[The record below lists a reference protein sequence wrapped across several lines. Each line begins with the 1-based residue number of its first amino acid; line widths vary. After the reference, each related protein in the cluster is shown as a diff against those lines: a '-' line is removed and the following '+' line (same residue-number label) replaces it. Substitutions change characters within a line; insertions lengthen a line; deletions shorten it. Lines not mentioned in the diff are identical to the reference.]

1 MKFGPVA
8 LAAASF
14 VGALWFGTEDSYIAY
29 LDAMAQVQQLE
40 AAGPESLKAAVQM
53 RGGGR
58 GEDPFGL
65 PSMMNVHGDVGIVDI
80 KGSLVNGE
88 AGFYRLFGI
97 TGYEDVKAAIG
108 DALDDKNVKRIVLNI
123 DSGGGAV
130 NGVEDAGAFIRKAA
144 QIKPIVAFS
153 GGTMGSAA
161 YWLGVS
167 ADKVLAG
174 KTAMVGSVGTL
185 IVHMEMTKALAESG
199 RKATIFRHGEYKAL
213 GHPYEPLSDKAKEH
227 FQAMA
232 DEGGKIFVAYAA
244 ERRGTTPEKFQKTMG
259 EGRVFMGQQAHEV
272 GLIDAVASLETV
284 MTSAKSLDKRSST
297 VENSRHSARN
307 PDMKIRALSKAVLLA
322 IAGGTKL
329 EALGLSSEA
338 ANVEGVKPEAED
350 VTALT
355 ADATEIHSAFTAATA
370 TAVTA
375 AVSTAKAESDKVVAG
390 LSAKVALLEAGAGDL
405 TGKVTAANEMAA
417 SYASVVKGAITT
429 MSVALGAADTG
440 ASLQGAALMAEH
452 DRLKEAFL
460 AKFPSG
466 GVTATTAST
475 SKQGDGAAPK
485 APPAAFLAAVGGF
498 RKN

>member
-1 MKFGPVA
+1 
-8 LAAASF
+8 
-14 VGALWFGTEDSYIAY
+14 
-29 LDAMAQVQQLE
+29 
-40 AAGPESLKAAVQM
+40 
-53 RGGGR
+53 
-58 GEDPFGL
+58 
-65 PSMMNVHGDVGIVDI
+65 
-80 KGSLVNGE
+80 
-88 AGFYRLFGI
+88 
-97 TGYEDVKAAIG
+97 
-108 DALDDKNVKRIVLNI
+108 
-123 DSGGGAV
+123 
-130 NGVEDAGAFIRKAA
+130 
-144 QIKPIVAFS
+144 
-153 GGTMGSAA
+153 
-161 YWLGVS
+161 
-167 ADKVLAG
+167 
-174 KTAMVGSVGTL
+174 
-185 IVHMEMTKALAESG
+185 
-199 RKATIFRHGEYKAL
+199 
-213 GHPYEPLSDKAKEH
+213 
-227 FQAMA
+227 
-232 DEGGKIFVAYAA
+232 
-244 ERRGTTPEKFQKTMG
+244 
-259 EGRVFMGQQAHEV
+259 
-272 GLIDAVASLETV
+272 
-284 MTSAKSLDKRSST
+284 
-297 VENSRHSARN
+297 
-307 PDMKIRALSKAVLLA
+307 MKIRALSKAVLLA